1 MASDSVTVAL
11 ISDVFIG
18 PDETPRL
25 NDSLK
30 RARSLGAQLVVLP
43 EIPLNSWCPAI
54 ETPNEGD
61 AEAPGGPRHQALSDA
76 ARAAGLGVVGGAIVQ
91 DPQSG
96 RRHNAALVF
105 DGTGTLVAS
114 YRKVHLPDEKG
125 FWETRHYD
133 PGDDLPSVIPT
144 FGMRI
149 GLQLCSDV
157 NRPEGSRLLA
167 ALDMTYEQFASSG
180 LIHFGGSNPFPP
192 GLWPTNP

>member
-25 NDSLK
+25 IDSLK

-76 ARAAGLGVVGGAIVQ
+76 ARAAGLGVVGGAIVR

-96 RRHNAALVF
+96 RRHNAALKF
-105 DGTGTLVAS
+105 NRTEKLVAS
-114 YRKVHLPDEKG
+114 
-125 FWETRHYD
+125 
-133 PGDDLPSVIPT
+133 
-144 FGMRI
+144 
-149 GLQLCSDV
+149 
-157 NRPEGSRLLA
+157 
-167 ALDMTYEQFASSG
+167 
-180 LIHFGGSNPFPP
+180 
-192 GLWPTNP
+192 